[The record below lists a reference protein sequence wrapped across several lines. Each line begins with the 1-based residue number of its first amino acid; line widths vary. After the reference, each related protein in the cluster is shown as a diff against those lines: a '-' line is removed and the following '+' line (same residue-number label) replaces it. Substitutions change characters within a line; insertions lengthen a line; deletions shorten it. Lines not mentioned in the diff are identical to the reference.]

1 MSSRLATG
9 VDLVEVARFARA
21 IRRRP
26 RLLERI
32 FTEAERACCAGDDER
47 LAARFAAKEATFKAL
62 GEGWPSVAYLD
73 VEVVTQDTSAPSLRL
88 RGSAS
93 SRAAQRDVAL
103 SLSHT
108 AGLAVAQV
116 VIAS

>member
-1 MSSRLATG
+1 MLSGLATG
-9 VDLVEVARFARA
+9 VDLVEVERFARA
-21 IRRRP
+21 VRRQP

-32 FTEAERACCAGDDER
+32 FTEDERACCAGDDER

-62 GEGWPSVAYLD
+62 GSGWPSVAYRN
-73 VEVVTQDTSAPSLRL
+73 VEVVYRDSGAPMLRL
-88 RGSAS
+88 KGAASVLTGERG
-93 SRAAQRDVAL
+93 VVV

-116 VIAS
+116 VIV